1 MELANWIFVCMYSPY
16 FDLAEYDKAK
26 KWGETTLR
34 KRRTNI
40 GTAPLIDLVT
50 DRTEWNYSR
59 KRINILTMLMFMENS
74 VLFRIGL
81 KIP

>member
-1 MELANWIFVCMYSPY
+1 MCLYSPY
-16 FDLAEYDKAK
+16 FALAEYDKAK

-34 KRRTNI
+34 TRRTNI
-40 GTAPLIDLVT
+40 GTAPFIDLCTV
-50 DRTEWNYSR
+50 RYEWNFSR